1 MITVYGYEINVMA
14 SLLTVFIVWCFIE
27 ARRLNSRSD
36 NTFEILD
43 LLMENG
49 RISKAAVVMI
59 GAFILTTWMMVT
71 LTLKDKLTEGY
82 LGIYVAAWIT
92 PVVVRLITG
101 TPSNPNKA
109 EAPPSTPPATPNQLN
124 QNG

>member
-1 MITVYGYEINVMA
+1 MITIYGYEINIMA
-14 SLLTVFIVWCFIE
+14 SFLILFIVWCFIA
-27 ARRLNSRSD
+27 ARNINARTD

-43 LLMENG
+43 LFMENG
-49 RISKAAVVMI
+49 RISKAAVVMM
-59 GAFILTTWMMVT
+59 GAFVLTTWMMVT

-101 TPSNPNKA
+101 TPSNPNKS
-109 EAPPSTPPATPNQLN
+109 EPPAPTQPN